1 MEGLVVTNFVLVLG
15 VVVVV
20 VVYARGRLRIE
31 YG

>member
-1 MEGLVVTNFVLVLG
+1 MEGLVVTNLVLVLG
-15 VVVVV
+15 LVVV